1 MTTQDVIDH
10 AVGGRNA
17 TVKMGY
23 LNEGALPQKHEVQ
36 RRSDMKT
43 RRPGK
48 HLLALSLAMVT
59 SGLACQESFAQEGS
73 GASSTPKAQQVALS
87 SSAGNVEAQ
96 QSTTGSAGSNSSVN
110 TLNSTIQVSGGH
122 QGSIPDPKAPQG
134 SLTLTIA
141 DAIRRG
147 LQFNLGGGNRRRLG
161 EAGAR
166 AAAGGIEPDT
176 AGTSTGHYRDE
187 RQGRPCRRSGLTA
200 SAFGGRL
207 SRSNHRWSL
216 PLLQCAGEC
225 EREPQPGRLFIIS
238 GKRRH
243 PSRQRR

>member
-23 LNEGALPQKHEVQ
+23 PNEGALPQKHEVQ

-147 LQFNLGGGNRRRLG
+147 LQFNLGGVTAGVSVRQVRAQRLAALSQILPNIYGTLPRRAPRSTCRRRVSRLLLSVD
-161 EAGAR
+161 AS
-166 AAAGGIEPDT
+166 PFQPPLVP
-176 AGTSTGHYRDE
+176 ST
-187 RQGRPCRRSGLTA
+187 TTV
-200 SAFGGRL
+200 
-207 SRSNHRWSL
+207 RW
-216 PLLQCAGEC
+216 GM
-225 EREPQPGRLFIIS
+225 
-238 GKRRH
+238 
-243 PSRQRR
+243 